1 MNFPDALFQARCR
14 GEKFYCRLLASEIP
28 EYYHRGRG
36 GWNPAAHAVDWLGNC
51 RVAGKHEV

>member
-36 GWNPAAHAVDWLGNC
+36 GWNWAAHAVDWLGNC
-51 RVAGKHEV
+51 RPAGKYEV